1 MLVTACKLKDAL
13 VIEPKVFGDHRGFF
27 VETYNAERYRAA
39 GLDATFVQDNLSFSR
54 KGVLRGLHFQNPTP
68 QGKLVSVLQ
77 GSVYDVAVDLRR
89 NSPSFGQWFGLTLDE
104 EKKIQFYVPPGFAHG
119 FVVTS
124 ETALFAYKCTALY
137 NPASE
142 KSLAWDDPDLDISWP
157 KDLELQLSAKDRAG
171 RRLRDFGADEL
182 F

>member
-1 MLVTACKLKDAL
+1 MKVTECKLPGAL
-13 VIEPKVFGDHRGFF
+13 VIEPKIFGDHRGFF
-27 VETYNAERYRAA
+27 LEMYNEERYRAA
-39 GLDATFVQDNLSFSR
+39 GLSATFVQDNLSFSR

-77 GSVYDVAVDLRR
+77 GAVFDVAVDLRR
-89 NSPSFGQWFGLTLDE
+89 ASPTFGQWFGLELDDI
-104 EKKIQFYVPPGFAHG
+104 KKIQFYIPPGFAHG

-124 ETALFAYKCTALY
+124 DTALFAYKCTALY

-142 KSLAWDDPDLDISWP
+142 KSLAWNDPDLGITWP
-157 KDLELQLSAKDRAG
+157 KGLDLQLSPKDQAG
-171 RRLRDFGADEL
+171 RRLKDFASDDV